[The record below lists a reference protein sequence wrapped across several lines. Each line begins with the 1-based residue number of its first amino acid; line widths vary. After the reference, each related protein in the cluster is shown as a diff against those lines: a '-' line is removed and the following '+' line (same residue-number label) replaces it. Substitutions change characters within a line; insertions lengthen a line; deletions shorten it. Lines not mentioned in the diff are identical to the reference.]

1 MARAGQVGGHLMS
14 LFSELK
20 RRNVFRVGI
29 GYAVMAWLILQV
41 ADVVLGTTDAPGWV
55 MKVVLFCLAAGVL
68 PVLAF
73 AWVFELTP
81 EGLKR
86 ERDIPRG
93 DSVTHVTA
101 GRLDLIIIGL
111 LVVALG
117 LFVWE
122 SRTDREPA
130 ASGVAGSAA
139 AVTVDPAPARETD
152 DAAPG
157 IAAPEGSIAVLP
169 FVNLSSDPEQEY
181 FSDGISEELLNVL
194 AQYPNLHVAARTS
207 SFQFKGQNQDVGE
220 IARLLKVRHVLE
232 GSVRKAG
239 TRLRITAQLIE
250 ANTGYHLWSETYDR
264 ELDDV
269 FAIQDEIS
277 AAIGDA
283 LRVELALE
291 EQGIAAA
298 PRVAESANTAAYEA
312 YLRGRHQINQRGR
325 SNIVQA
331 VEDLKRAVR
340 LDPEFA
346 PGHAWLAIGWALLLD
361 SPATYGDLPLTEVRE
376 RAVPHIEKALALNP
390 NLAEAHGARGL
401 LALNSNDYALGAEA
415 TAKALE
421 LNPVF
426 VDAMNWRAITATNLG
441 DYATGL
447 QMQRRIVEADPL
459 SVVGRLNYSLSLAA
473 TDLEAGRA
481 MARDIVAQHA
491 WAGYAALGAVE
502 VMAGRNLSGGLGWF
516 LRAYG
521 IDPRDELSNRSLM
534 QLLSQVGEFE
544 EARRISDGNLH
555 IADLY
560 EGRFD
565 EAIEILQREAAGD
578 PENYA
583 PMSTLAQAL
592 HLAGRFEESQALYA
606 QLRRVL
612 PNGLVVDNLDLT
624 TRPMIQMAYAY
635 RLAGDE
641 DAAAEALA
649 VHREDMAKR
658 VATGVVFYTDYVAMA
673 VARVVEDDADGALTA
688 LRTAMDM
695 GWRDPLVL
703 REPCLQKL
711 GGDPRFAALKSEL
724 EQLIAADHAK
734 VLQLICHDNPIP
746 TVWQPRK
753 ETCQRAPAGD
763 TARTAD
769 RSMAPRSS

>member
-1 MARAGQVGGHLMS
+1 MS
-14 LFSELK
+14 LFAELK

-41 ADVVLGTTDAPGWV
+41 ADVVLGATDAPGWV

-86 ERDIPRG
+86 ERDIPR
-93 DSVTHVTA
+93 DESITHVTA

-111 LVVALG
+111 LMLALG

-122 SRTDREPA
+122 SRTNREPA
-130 ASGVAGSAA
+130 ASGDTVSAA
-139 AVTVDPAPARETD
+139 VATTNAASARG
-152 DAAPG
+152 AANV
-157 IAAPEGSIAVLP
+157 APEKSIAVLP

-194 AQYPNLHVAARTS
+194 AQYPGLQVAARTS
-207 SFQFKGQNQDVGE
+207 SFQFKGQNQDIGE

-283 LRVELALE
+283 LRVELALQVQSAE
-291 EQGIAAA
+291 VA

-312 YLRGRHQINQRGR
+312 YLRGRHLINQRGR
-325 SNIVQA
+325 SNIVLA

-346 PGHAWLAIGWALLLD
+346 PGHAWLAIGWVLLLD
-361 SPATYGDLPLTEVRE
+361 SPATYGDLPLTEVKARSI
-376 RAVPHIEKALALNP
+376 PHIEKALALNP

-401 LALNSNDYALGAEA
+401 LGINSNNYATGLEA
-415 TAKALE
+415 TARALE

-426 VDAMNWRAITATNLG
+426 VDAMNWRSIAAANSG

-447 QMQRRIVEADPL
+447 QMLKRIVEVDPL
-459 SVVGRLNYSLSLAA
+459 SVVGRLNYSNSLALI
-473 TDLEAGRA
+473 DLEAGRA
-481 MARDIVAQHA
+481 MAREIVEQHA
-491 WAGYAALGAVE
+491 WAGYAAMGGVE
-502 VMAGRNLSGGLGWF
+502 TNAGRNLSGGLGWY

-521 IDPRDELSNRSLM
+521 IDPHDELSNRNLM
-534 QLLSQVGEFE
+534 QVLSQVGEFD
-544 EARRISDGNLH
+544 EARRISDGNLY

-565 EAIEILQREAAGD
+565 DAIERLQEEVTAD
-578 PENYA
+578 PENNA
-583 PMSTLAQAL
+583 PMTALADAL
-592 HLAGRFEESQALYA
+592 HLAGRFAESQALYR
-606 QLRRVL
+606 QLRQVL
-612 PNGLVVDNLDLT
+612 PNGLVVDQLFLS
-624 TRPMIQMAYAY
+624 TRPMVQMAYAF

-641 DAAAEALA
+641 GAAADALA
-649 VHREDMAKR
+649 VHRKDTAKR
-658 VATGVVFYTDYVAMA
+658 VASGVVSFTDHVAVAMA
-673 VARVVEDDADGALTA
+673 RAVEDDADGALAA
-688 LRTAMDM
+688 LRKAMDM

-703 REPCLQKL
+703 REPCLRKL
-711 GGDPRFAALKSEL
+711 GGDPRFAALKAEL
-724 EQLIAADHAK
+724 ERLVAAEHAK

-753 ETCQRAPAGD
+753 ETCQRLPGGD

-769 RSMAPRSS
+769 RSVTPRSS